1 MNFMKVENLLMQEN
15 YDLIEKSNYF
25 DQFEIDND

>member
-1 MNFMKVENLLMQEN
+1 MKVENLSIKEN

-25 DQFEIDND
+25 DQCKIDND